1 MLEEGHL
8 RAGDEIVV
16 EDRPD
21 HGVTVATMFRA
32 MTTEPALLPL
42 LLDVPG
48 LSEQVYA
55 RARRLRPGVQV

>member
-1 MLEEGHL
+1 
-8 RAGDEIVV
+8 
-16 EDRPD
+16 
-21 HGVTVATMFRA
+21 VATMFRA

-55 RARRLRPGVQV
+55 RARTLRPGVQV